1 MSEYRVAT
9 RYAKALLDL
18 AKEEQSLDEV
28 YKDIQQVVAVIQS
41 HAELR
46 AVLENPIIKQD
57 KKQNILSEVFGK
69 TLQDQILRFFN
80 IMIQKGRAGLI
91 YGLGKEFINLYY
103 QEKNIQ
109 KASVTS
115 AAPLSDEHLGELK
128 KILEQETGSSIL
140 LEHIVQPD
148 IIGGLIVRV
157 GDRQIDAS
165 VSGKLDRLEK
175 HFKEELI

>member
-18 AKEEQSLDEV
+18 AREENSIDAVYEDMRYVVELIKE
-28 YKDIQQVVAVIQS
+28 

-57 KKQNILSEVFGK
+57 KKQQIVEAVFGK
-69 TLQDQILRFFN
+69 AVQDNVRRFFN
-80 IMIQKGRAGLI
+80 IMIKKGRAGLL
-91 YGLGKEFINLYY
+91 YGLGREFIVLYY
-103 QEKNIQ
+103 KEKNIQ

-115 AAPLSDEHLGELK
+115 AASLSAAHSNTLK
-128 KILEQETGSSIL
+128 QLLEQETGSTIIL
-140 LEHIVQPD
+140 DELVEPD
-148 IIGGLIVRV
+148 LIGGMVVRV

-165 VSGKLDRLEK
+165 VAGKLERLEK